1 MFKQL
6 TFPVILFYSLFLS
19 VNLHAQN
26 MRIEAPPGYNIIF
39 DENNLPKNIEG
50 SPYLDDWQLS
60 DIILKNGEVISGIM
74 VCYNVFA
81 NQMLFQSNNN
91 TYILG
96 VPDSISE
103 IKLPNRIFV
112 YKNYSKANKIEKGYF
127 EIILRGNVGLL
138 AKYETK
144 IIPSNYNVALGV
156 GNKND
161 RLVIKEQL
169 YLQKEEQIILL
180 NKESILFETLNN
192 KYREVSEY
200 MKKNRLS
207 CKKKQDMIQLL
218 TFYNQLN

>member
-1 MFKQL
+1 MFKQVI
-6 TFPVILFYSLFLS
+6 FPVILFYSLFLS
-19 VNLHAQN
+19 VNLPAQN

-81 NQMLFQSNNN
+81 NQMLFQSNN

-112 YKNYSKANKIEKGYF
+112 YKNYRKANKIEKGYF
-127 EIILRGNVGLL
+127 EILLSGKVGLL

-180 NKESILFETLNN
+180 NKESILYETLNE
-192 KYREVSEY
+192 KYREVSDY
-200 MKKNRLS
+200 MNKKRLS
-207 CKKKQDMIQLL
+207 YKKKQDMIQLL
-218 TFYNQLN
+218 SFYNQLN